1 MSFFPILIF
10 LVHGIL
16 HISEASQCS
25 QLNLTPSN
33 TNNDDNNY
41 SILTKKLKSPNV
53 IKVSLTIKEIVSDTS
68 WFIMGA
74 SDSLKLIGSWQPF
87 TSADGQVIDCSSSSE
102 QVVTNQNL
110 ISENPNRLEFTFY
123 WMAPP
128 SFIDTVIFVAT
139 IFQQDTTNDESSIQY
154 IQSIPIQIGQI
165 QGRERYQDV
174 NPSIFFHFFFIF
186 YFYFLR
192 FL

>member
-1 MSFFPILIF
+1 
-10 LVHGIL
+10 
-16 HISEASQCS
+16 
-25 QLNLTPSN
+25 
-33 TNNDDNNY
+33 
-41 SILTKKLKSPNV
+41 LKSPNV